1 MLFLKFG
8 LLLGLEF
15 FFSLPLLLPSFLGG
29 STFRLVHIFLLIVG
43 VLPAPTLALSNNN
56 HLFAGFSLKDLA
68 SRYLFEVFWQ
78 LEHLGRC
85 ELAS

>member
-15 FFSLPLLLPSFLGG
+15 FFSLALLLPSFLGG
-29 STFRLVHIFLLIVG
+29 STFSLVHIFLLIVG
-43 VLPAPTLALSNNN
+43 VLPASTLALSNN

-78 LEHLGRC
+78 LKHLGRC
-85 ELAS
+85 KLAS